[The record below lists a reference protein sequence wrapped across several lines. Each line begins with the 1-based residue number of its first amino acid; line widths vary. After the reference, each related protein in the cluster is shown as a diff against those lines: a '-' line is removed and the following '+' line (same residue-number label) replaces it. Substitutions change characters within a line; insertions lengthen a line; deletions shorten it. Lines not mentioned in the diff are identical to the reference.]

1 MDAAL
6 FNLTNDYEVKPID
19 VVITEVKD
27 VPETGAVRLS
37 VLERVDNVYRPDV
50 IFDIKGM
57 FKNGTMY
64 NRLVSYSDDFILVV
78 LCAFRDDYLEWLERV
93 LQLLLGFALRLSDCG
108 GTVDSLLHAGKKV
121 LRQEGGREGGQQER
135 QQEGGAT
142 AFTFVCFLHKR

>member
-64 NRLVSYSDDFILVV
+64 YRLVSYSDDFILVV
-78 LCAFRDDYLEWLERV
+78 LCAFRDD
-93 LQLLLGFALRLSDCG
+93 
-108 GTVDSLLHAGKKV
+108 
-121 LRQEGGREGGQQER
+121 
-135 QQEGGAT
+135 
-142 AFTFVCFLHKR
+142 

>member
-6 FNLTNDYEVKPID
+6 FNLTNDSEVKPID

-78 LCAFRDDYLEWLERV
+78 LCAFRDD
-93 LQLLLGFALRLSDCG
+93 
-108 GTVDSLLHAGKKV
+108 
-121 LRQEGGREGGQQER
+121 
-135 QQEGGAT
+135 
-142 AFTFVCFLHKR
+142 

>member
-19 VVITEVKD
+19 VIITEVKD
-27 VPETGAVRLS
+27 VPETGAIRLS

-50 IFDIKGM
+50 IFDIQGM

-78 LCAFRDDYLEWLERV
+78 LCAFRDD
-93 LQLLLGFALRLSDCG
+93 
-108 GTVDSLLHAGKKV
+108 
-121 LRQEGGREGGQQER
+121 
-135 QQEGGAT
+135 
-142 AFTFVCFLHKR
+142 